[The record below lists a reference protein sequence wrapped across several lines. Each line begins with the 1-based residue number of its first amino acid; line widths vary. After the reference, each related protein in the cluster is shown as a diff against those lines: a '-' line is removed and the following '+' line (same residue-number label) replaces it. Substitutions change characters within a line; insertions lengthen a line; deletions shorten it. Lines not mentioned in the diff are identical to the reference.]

1 MIRKIYLD
9 AANVARMHVRD
20 GRQQGGGECVA
31 FEVNATVI
39 GERFC
44 DRHVVAIVLA
54 EKCCSIISCEEQ
66 GGQQVLVLNAFG
78 IDAASA
84 GGGRQPRAAN

>member
-1 MIRKIYLD
+1 M
-9 AANVARMHVRD
+9 
-20 GRQQGGGECVA
+20 
-31 FEVNATVI
+31 I

>member
-44 DRHVVAIVLA
+44 DRHVVAIVLR
-54 EKCCSIISCEEQ
+54 S
-66 GGQQVLVLNAFG
+66 V
-78 IDAASA
+78 AASSVA
-84 GGGRQPRAAN
+84 RSRGASRFWS